1 MQIFS
6 RSMTFY
12 TTQKHILL
20 LPGHT
25 TKEGVEVGFGSEVP
39 TEPVKLLVPE
49 VSIALLYS
57 ILLVYSSVV

>member
-12 TTQKHILL
+12 TTQKHISL
-20 LPGHT
+20 LPGHA
-25 TKEGVEVGFGSEVP
+25 TKEGVVVGFGSDVS

-49 VSIALLYS
+49 VSIAL
-57 ILLVYSSVV
+57 VYMY